1 MKKLLT
7 PLRMLLGGLFIF
19 SGLVK
24 LNDPVGTAIKL
35 EEYFEVFA
43 ESFSPAF
50 EHLIPFALPLSLV
63 FCVAEVVLGL
73 AVLIRYRMR
82 VTMWMMLLLI
92 IFFTFLTFYSAYFNK
107 VTDCGCFGDFIKL
120 TPWTSFGK
128 DVFLLVVTLVIFVYR
143 GEIPNV
149 LPRQTG
155 DGVIAIASLMFGL
168 IGWYAIEHLPYADWR
183 PYFVGAHIPTQMK
196 SSAAYQYEYIME
208 RGGERKTFNEYP
220 EDTTWKYV
228 EMKLLNPEAA
238 PKITDYRLWNDD
250 GEYTDSSFHGA
261 KLMVIVQK
269 DEGLSQEEFAPIT
282 QLIHDLD
289 KSADPHVDAWVLTSM
304 DSRSFEPFRH
314 RVQLSGPYF
323 YADATVL
330 KTIMRTKVGTW
341 LLKDGKVVGKWSFA
355 DTPTAEE
362 VRERLAKA

>member
-7 PLRMLLGGLFIF
+7 PLRVVLGGLFIF

-43 ESFSPAF
+43 ESFSPFF
-50 EHLIPFALPLSLV
+50 ETFIPLALPMSLV

-82 VTMWMMLLLI
+82 VTMWLMLLLI

-128 DVFLLVVTLVIFVYR
+128 DIFLLVITVIVFAYR
-143 GEIPNV
+143 NQIPNI
-149 LPRQTG
+149 LPQPTG
-155 DGVIAIASLMFGL
+155 DVVILAASAMFGV
-168 IGWYAIEHLPYADWR
+168 IGWYAIVHLPYADWR

-196 SSAAYQYEYIME
+196 SSEAYKYEYTME
-208 RGGERKTFNEYP
+208 RGGERKTFSEYP

-238 PKITDYRLWNDD
+238 PKITDYRLWNDE

-261 KLMVIVQK
+261 KLMIIVQK
-269 DEGLSQEEFAPIT
+269 DEGLSEEAFAPVT
-282 QLIHDLD
+282 QLIRGLGGAG
-289 KSADPHVDAWVLTSM
+289 SPRVDAWVLTSM
-304 DSRSFEPFRH
+304 DSKSFEPFRH
-314 RVQLSGPYF
+314 RVQLSAPFF

-341 LLKDGKVVGKWSFA
+341 LLKDGKVIGKWSFA

-362 VRERLAKA
+362 VRALVAKA